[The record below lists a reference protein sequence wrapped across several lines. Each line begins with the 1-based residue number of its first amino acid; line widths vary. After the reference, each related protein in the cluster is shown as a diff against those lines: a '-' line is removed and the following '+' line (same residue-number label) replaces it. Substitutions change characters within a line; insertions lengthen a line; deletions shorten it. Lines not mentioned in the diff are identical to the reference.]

1 MSNLLVTDIGC
12 LITNEASID
21 GTPLGI
27 INDAAFAVTDGRV
40 SWVGA
45 RSGVNA
51 SDYQNVISANGKAVI
66 PGFVD
71 SHNHLVFAGDR
82 AIEFSARMQGQPYE
96 AGGINYTVEQTRR
109 ASDEELRGNV
119 SALVNEGLVSGTT
132 TVEIKSGY
140 GLSIADELRSLE
152 IAREFTDETTFLGA
166 HVVPAEFK
174 SAPED
179 YVAMVCGPML
189 DAVAQHAKWID
200 VFCDRGAFSP
210 DQTRQIL
217 KAGIAKGLLPRLHAN
232 QLEPGEGIK
241 VGVELGAA
249 SVDHISYFND
259 SDIAALANS
268 NTVATFLPGAEF
280 STRSKYP
287 DARPMFSAGIQ
298 VAIASDCNPGSS
310 YTTNM
315 SLMVALAVRE
325 MFFTPEQALWSATK
339 GGALALRRNDVGY
352 LSVGAKADF
361 TILSSNSYL
370 HLAYRPGVNLIE
382 QVWRNGN
389 KIS

>member
-1 MSNLLVTDIGC
+1 MANLLVTDIGC

-119 SALVNEGLVSGTT
+119 SALVKEGLISGTT

-152 IAREFTDETTFLGA
+152 IAREFTAETTFLGA
-166 HVVPAEFK
+166 HVVPADFK

-179 YVAMVCGPML
+179 YIAMVCGPRL
-189 DAVAQHAKWID
+189 DAVAPHAKWID

>member
-119 SALVNEGLVSGTT
+119 SALVKEGLISGTT

-174 SAPED
+174 TAPED

>member
-109 ASDEELRGNV
+109 ASDKELRGNV
-119 SALVNEGLVSGTT
+119 SALVKEGLISGTT

-166 HVVPAEFK
+166 HVVPSEFK

-179 YVAMVCGPML
+179 YIAMVCGPML
-189 DAVAQHAKWID
+189 DAVAPHAKWID

-249 SVDHISYFND
+249 SVDHISHFDD
-259 SDIAALANS
+259 SDIAVLANS

>member
-12 LITNEASID
+12 LVTNEVGID

-82 AIEFSARMQGQPYE
+82 AIEFSARMQGQPYA

-119 SALVNEGLVSGTT
+119 SALVKEGLISGTT

-287 DARPMFSAGIQ
+287 DARPMFSAGVQ

>member
-1 MSNLLVTDIGC
+1 MSDLLVTDIGC
-12 LITNEASID
+12 LVTNEAAID
-21 GTPLGI
+21 GTTLGI
-27 INDAAFAVTDGRV
+27 IHDAAFAVTDGKV
-40 SWVGA
+40 SWVGS
-45 RSGVNA
+45 RSEVKV
-51 SDYQNVISANGKAVI
+51 SEHQSVVSANGKTVI

-71 SHNHLVFAGDR
+71 SHNHLIFAGDR
-82 AIEFSARMQGQPYE
+82 AAEFSARMQGQPYA
-96 AGGINYTVEQTRR
+96 AGGINYTVEQTRS
-109 ASDEELRGNV
+109 ASDEELRKNV
-119 SALVNEGLVSGTT
+119 ASLVIEGLTSGTT

-140 GLSIADELRSLE
+140 GLSIADEQRSLK

-174 SAPED
+174 SAPEE

-189 DAVAQHAKWID
+189 EAIAPYAKWID

-249 SVDHISYFND
+249 SVDHISHFND

-268 NTVATFLPGAEF
+268 KTVATFLPGAEF

-287 DARPMFSAGIQ
+287 DAQPIFEAGID

-315 SLMVALAVRE
+315 PLMIALAVRE

-339 GGALALRRNDVGY
+339 GGALALRRDDVGR

-361 TILSSNSYL
+361 SILSSDSYL

-389 KIS
+389 QVS

>member
-1 MSNLLVTDIGC
+1 MSSLLVTDIGC
-12 LITNEASID
+12 LVTNEATFD

-27 INDAAFAVTDGRV
+27 ISDAAIAVRDGKV
-40 SWVGA
+40 SWIGS
-45 RSGVNA
+45 RSDVKTG
-51 SDYQNVISANGKAVI
+51 DYQSVLSAKGKTVI

-82 AIEFSARMQGQPYE
+82 AAEFSARMQGQPYA
-96 AGGINYTVEQTRR
+96 AGGINYTVEQTRS
-109 ASDEELRGNV
+109 ASDEELRKNV
-119 SALVNEGLVSGTT
+119 ASLVIEGLTSGTT

-140 GLSIADELRSLE
+140 GLSIADEVRSLQ
-152 IAREFTDETTFLGA
+152 IAREFTEETTFLGA

-174 SAPED
+174 NAPEE

-189 DAVAQHAKWID
+189 EAVAPHAKWID

-249 SVDHISYFND
+249 SVDHISHFND

-268 NTVATFLPGAEF
+268 KTVATFLPGAEF

-287 DARPMFSAGIQ
+287 DARPILEAGIS

-315 SLMVALAVRE
+315 PLMIALAVRE

-339 GGALALRRNDVGY
+339 GGALALRRDDVGH
-352 LSVGAKADF
+352 LGVGAKANF
-361 TILSSNSYL
+361 TVLSSNSYL

-389 KIS
+389 QVS

>member
-1 MSNLLVTDIGC
+1 MSDLLVTDIGC
-12 LITNEASID
+12 LVTNEVAID

-27 INDAAFAVTDGRV
+27 IHDAAFSVSDGKV
-40 SWVGA
+40 SWVGS
-45 RSGVNA
+45 RSEVKVREH
-51 SDYQNVISANGKAVI
+51 QNVISAKGKTVI

-71 SHNHLVFAGDR
+71 SHNHLIFAGDR
-82 AIEFSARMQGQPYE
+82 AAEFSARMQGQPYA
-96 AGGINYTVEQTRR
+96 AGGINYTVEQTRSANDEQLR
-109 ASDEELRGNV
+109 ANSA
-119 SALVNEGLVSGTT
+119 ALVIEGLTSGTT
-132 TVEIKSGY
+132 TIEIKSGY
-140 GLSIADELRSLE
+140 GLSIADEVRSLQ
-152 IAREFTDETTFLGA
+152 IAREFTEETTFLGA
-166 HVVPAEFK
+166 HVVPTEFK

-189 DAVAQHAKWID
+189 EAVAPHSKWID

-249 SVDHISYFND
+249 SVDHISHFDD
-259 SDIAALANS
+259 SDISALANS
-268 NTVATFLPGAEF
+268 KTVATFLPGAEF

-287 DARPMFSAGIQ
+287 DARSMFEAGIK

-310 YTTNM
+310 YTT
-315 SLMVALAVRE
+315 SIPLMIALAVRE

-339 GGALALRRNDVGY
+339 GGAMALRRDDVGH
-352 LSVGAKADF
+352 LSIGAKADF
-361 TILSSNSYL
+361 SILSSNSYL
-370 HLAYRPGVNLIE
+370 HLAYRPGVNLVE

-389 KIS
+389 QVS

>member
-12 LITNEASID
+12 LVTNEVGID

-51 SDYQNVISANGKAVI
+51 SDYQNIISANGKAVI

-82 AIEFSARMQGQPYE
+82 AIEFSARMQGQPYA

-179 YVAMVCGPML
+179 YVAMVC
-189 DAVAQHAKWID
+189 
-200 VFCDRGAFSP
+200 CDRGAFSP

-287 DARPMFSAGIQ
+287 DARPMFSAGVQ

-339 GGALALRRNDVGY
+339 GGALALRRNDVGH

>member
-1 MSNLLVTDIGC
+1 MSDLLVTDIGC
-12 LITNEASID
+12 LVTNEAAID

-27 INDAAFAVTDGRV
+27 IHDAAFSVSDGKV
-40 SWVGA
+40 SWVGS
-45 RSGVNA
+45 RSEVKV
-51 SDYQNVISANGKAVI
+51 SEHQNVISAKGKTVI

-71 SHNHLVFAGDR
+71 SHNHLIFAGDR
-82 AIEFSARMQGQPYE
+82 AAEFSARMQGQPYA
-96 AGGINYTVEQTRR
+96 AGGINYTVEQTRSANDEQLR
-109 ASDEELRGNV
+109 ANAA
-119 SALVNEGLVSGTT
+119 ALVIEGLTSGTT
-132 TVEIKSGY
+132 TIEIKSGY
-140 GLSIADELRSLE
+140 GLSIADEVRSLQ
-152 IAREFTDETTFLGA
+152 IAREFTEETTFLGA
-166 HVVPAEFK
+166 HIVPTEFK
-174 SAPED
+174 NSPED

-189 DAVAQHAKWID
+189 EAVAPHSKWID

-249 SVDHISYFND
+249 SVDHISHFDD

-268 NTVATFLPGAEF
+268 KTVATFLPGAEF

-287 DARPMFSAGIQ
+287 DARSMFEAGIDI
-298 VAIASDCNPGSS
+298 AIASDCNPGSS
-310 YTTNM
+310 YTTSM
-315 SLMVALAVRE
+315 PLMIALAVRE

-339 GGALALRRNDVGY
+339 GGALALRRKDVGH
-352 LSVGAKADF
+352 LTVGAKADF
-361 TILSSNSYL
+361 SILSSTSYL
-370 HLAYRPGVNLIE
+370 HLAYRPGVNLVE

-389 KIS
+389 QVS

>member
-1 MSNLLVTDIGC
+1 
-12 LITNEASID
+12 
-21 GTPLGI
+21 
-27 INDAAFAVTDGRV
+27 
-40 SWVGA
+40 
-45 RSGVNA
+45 
-51 SDYQNVISANGKAVI
+51 
-66 PGFVD
+66 
-71 SHNHLVFAGDR
+71 
-82 AIEFSARMQGQPYE
+82 MQGQPYA
-96 AGGINYTVEQTRR
+96 AGGINYTVEQTRS
-109 ASDEELRGNV
+109 ASDEHLRANAA
-119 SALVNEGLVSGTT
+119 ALVIEGLTSGTT
-132 TVEIKSGY
+132 TIEIKSGY
-140 GLSIADELRSLE
+140 GLSIADEQRSLK
-152 IAREFTDETTFLGA
+152 IAREFTEETTFLGA

-174 SAPED
+174 DAPED

-189 DAVAQHAKWID
+189 EAVAPHAKWID

-249 SVDHISYFND
+249 SVDHISHFND

-268 NTVATFLPGAEF
+268 KTVATFLPGAEF

-287 DARPMFSAGIQ
+287 DARPILEAGIS

-315 SLMVALAVRE
+315 PLMIALAVRE

-339 GGALALRRNDVGY
+339 GGALALRRDDVGH
-352 LSVGAKADF
+352 LGVGAKANF
-361 TILSSNSYL
+361 TVLSSNSYL

-389 KIS
+389 QVS

>member
-1 MSNLLVTDIGC
+1 MSDLLVTDIGC
-12 LITNEASID
+12 LVTNEASID
-21 GTPLGI
+21 GTLLGI
-27 INDAAFAVTDGRV
+27 IHDAAFVVTDGKV
-40 SWVGA
+40 SWVGE
-45 RSGVNA
+45 RSGVKL
-51 SDYQNVISANGKAVI
+51 SDYESVVSANGKTVI

-71 SHNHLVFAGDR
+71 SHNHLIFTGDR
-82 AIEFSARMQGQPYE
+82 AAEFSARMQGQPYS
-96 AGGINYTVEQTRR
+96 AGGINYTVEQTRS
-109 ASDEELRGNV
+109 ASNEELRQNAA
-119 SALVNEGLVSGTT
+119 ALVTEGLTSGTT

-140 GLSIADELRSLE
+140 GLSVADEVRSLQ

-166 HVVPAEFK
+166 HVVPTDFK
-174 SAPED
+174 NAPED

-189 DAVAQHAKWID
+189 DAVAPYSKWID

-249 SVDHISYFND
+249 SVDHISHFD
-259 SDIAALANS
+259 GSDIAALAKS

-287 DARPMFSAGIQ
+287 DARSLFEAGIN

-310 YTTNM
+310 FTTNM
-315 SLMVALAVRE
+315 PLMIALAVRE

-339 GGALALRRNDVGY
+339 GGALALRRDDVGH
-352 LSVGAKADF
+352 LAVGARADF
-361 TILSSNSYL
+361 SILSSNSYL

-389 KIS
+389 QVS

>member
-119 SALVNEGLVSGTT
+119 SALVKEGLISGTT

-166 HVVPAEFK
+166 HVVPSEFK

-179 YVAMVCGPML
+179 YIAMVCGPML
-189 DAVAQHAKWID
+189 DTVAQHAKWID

-259 SDIAALANS
+259 SDIAALADS

>member
-1 MSNLLVTDIGC
+1 MSDLLVTDIGC
-12 LITNEASID
+12 LVTNEASID

-27 INDAAFAVTDGRV
+27 IHDAAFSVTDGKV
-40 SWVGA
+40 SWVGS
-45 RSGVNA
+45 RSEVSVG
-51 SDYQNVISANGKAVI
+51 DYQRVVSANDKTVI

-71 SHNHLVFAGDR
+71 SHNHLIFAGDR
-82 AIEFSARMQGQPYE
+82 AAEFSARTQGQPYS
-96 AGGINYTVEQTRR
+96 AGGINYTVEQTRS
-109 ASDEELRGNV
+109 ASNEELRHNAA
-119 SALVNEGLVSGTT
+119 ALVTEGLTSGTT

-140 GLSIADELRSLE
+140 GLSVADEVRSLQ
-152 IAREFTDETTFLGA
+152 IAREFTEETTFLGA
-166 HVVPAEFK
+166 HVVPAEYK
-174 SAPED
+174 NAPED

-189 DAVAQHAKWID
+189 DAVAPHSKWID

-249 SVDHISYFND
+249 SVDHISHFED
-259 SDIAALANS
+259 SDIAALAKS

-287 DARPMFSAGIQ
+287 DARPMFEAGIN

-310 YTTNM
+310 FTTNM
-315 SLMVALAVRE
+315 PLMIALAVRE

-339 GGALALRRNDVGY
+339 GGALALCRTDVGC
-352 LSVGAKADF
+352 LAVGARADF
-361 TILSSNSYL
+361 LILSSNSYL
-370 HLAYRPGVNLIE
+370 HLAYRPGVSLIE

-389 KIS
+389 QVS

>member
-12 LITNEASID
+12 LVTNEVGID

-82 AIEFSARMQGQPYE
+82 AIEFSARMQGQPYA

-174 SAPED
+174 TAPED

-287 DARPMFSAGIQ
+287 DARPMFSAGVQ

-339 GGALALRRNDVGY
+339 GGALALRRNDVGH

>member
-1 MSNLLVTDIGC
+1 MANLLVTDIGC

-119 SALVNEGLVSGTT
+119 SALIKEGLISGTT

-152 IAREFTDETTFLGA
+152 IAREFTAETTFLGA
-166 HVVPAEFK
+166 HVLPADFK

-179 YVAMVCGPML
+179 YIAMVCGPML
-189 DAVAQHAKWID
+189 DAVAPHAKWID

>member
-1 MSNLLVTDIGC
+1 MANLLVTDIGC

-119 SALVNEGLVSGTT
+119 SALIKEGLISGTT

>member
-1 MSNLLVTDIGC
+1 MSDLLVTDIGC
-12 LITNEASID
+12 LVTNEVAID

-27 INDAAFAVTDGRV
+27 IHDAAFSVSDGKV
-40 SWVGA
+40 SWVG
-45 RSGVNA
+45 SHSEVKV
-51 SDYQNVISANGKAVI
+51 SEHQNVISAKGKTVI

-71 SHNHLVFAGDR
+71 SHNHLIFVGDR
-82 AIEFSARMQGQPYE
+82 AAEFSARMQGQPYV
-96 AGGINYTVEQTRR
+96 AGGINYTVEQTRSANDEQLR
-109 ASDEELRGNV
+109 ANAA
-119 SALVNEGLVSGTT
+119 ALVIEGLTSGTT
-132 TVEIKSGY
+132 TIEIKSGY
-140 GLSIADELRSLE
+140 GLSIADEVRSLQ
-152 IAREFTDETTFLGA
+152 IAREFTEETTFLGA
-166 HVVPAEFK
+166 HVVPTEFK

-189 DAVAQHAKWID
+189 EAVAPHSKWID

-249 SVDHISYFND
+249 SVDHISHFDD

-268 NTVATFLPGAEF
+268 KTVATFLPGAEF

-287 DARPMFSAGIQ
+287 DARSMFEAGIKI
-298 VAIASDCNPGSS
+298 AIASDCNPGSS
-310 YTTNM
+310 YTTSM
-315 SLMVALAVRE
+315 PLMIALAVRE

-339 GGALALRRNDVGY
+339 GGALALRRKDIGH
-352 LSVGAKADF
+352 LTVGAKADF
-361 TILSSNSYL
+361 SILSSTSYL
-370 HLAYRPGVNLIE
+370 HLAYRPGVNLVE

-389 KIS
+389 QVS

>member
-109 ASDEELRGNV
+109 ASDKELRGNV
-119 SALVNEGLVSGTT
+119 SALVKEGLISGTT

-166 HVVPAEFK
+166 HVVPSEFK

-179 YVAMVCGPML
+179 YIAMVCGPML

>member
-12 LITNEASID
+12 LVTNDQAHD

-27 INDAAFAVTDGRV
+27 ISDAALSVTDGRV
-40 SWVGA
+40 SWVGSA
-45 RSGVNA
+45 SEVKT
-51 SDYQNVISANGKAVI
+51 SDYQNVVSAKGKAVI

-71 SHNHLVFAGDR
+71 SHNHLIFAGDR
-82 AIEFSARMQGQPYE
+82 AAEFSARMQGQLYA
-96 AGGINYTVEQTRR
+96 AGGINYTVEQTRSASSDQLR
-109 ASDEELRGNV
+109 ANAA
-119 SALVNEGLVSGTT
+119 ALVIEGLTAGTT

-140 GLSIADELRSLE
+140 GLTIADEVRSLQ
-152 IAREFTDETTFLGA
+152 IAREFTEETTFLGA
-166 HVVPAEFK
+166 HVVPTEFK

-189 DAVAQHAKWID
+189 EAIAPYAKWID
-200 VFCDRGAFSP
+200 VFCDRGAFTP
-210 DQTRQIL
+210 AQTRQIL
-217 KAGIAKGLLPRLHAN
+217 AAGISNGLLPRLHAN

-249 SVDHISYFND
+249 SVDHISHY
-259 SDIAALANS
+259 SEADISLLAGS
-268 NTVATFLPGAEF
+268 KTVATFLPGAEF

-287 DARPMFSAGIQ
+287 DARPLIEAG
-298 VAIASDCNPGSS
+298 VNLAIASDCNPGSS

-315 SLMVALAVRE
+315 SLMIALAVRE
-325 MFFTPEQALWSATK
+325 MFFTPEQGLWSATK
-339 GGALALRRNDVGY
+339 GGAMALRRTDIGH

-361 TILSSNSYL
+361 IILNSNSYL

-389 KIS
+389 QVS

>member
-1 MSNLLVTDIGC
+1 MSDLLVTDIGC
-12 LITNEASID
+12 LVTNEVAID

-27 INDAAFAVTDGRV
+27 IHDAAFSVSNGKV
-40 SWVGA
+40 SWVGS
-45 RSGVNA
+45 RSEVKV
-51 SDYQNVISANGKAVI
+51 SKHQNVVSAKGKTVI

-71 SHNHLVFAGDR
+71 SHNHLIFAGDR
-82 AIEFSARMQGQPYE
+82 AAEFSARMQGQPYA
-96 AGGINYTVEQTRR
+96 AGGINYTVEQTRS
-109 ASDEELRGNV
+109 ASDEQLRANAA
-119 SALVNEGLVSGTT
+119 ALVIEGLTSGTT
-132 TVEIKSGY
+132 TIEIKSGY
-140 GLSIADELRSLE
+140 GLTIADEVRSLQ
-152 IAREFTDETTFLGA
+152 IAREFTEETTFLGA
-166 HVVPAEFK
+166 HIVPTEFK
-174 SAPED
+174 NSPDD

-189 DAVAQHAKWID
+189 EAVAPHSKWID

-249 SVDHISYFND
+249 SVDHISHFDD

-268 NTVATFLPGAEF
+268 KTVATFLPGAEF

-287 DARPMFSAGIQ
+287 DARSMFEAGIDI
-298 VAIASDCNPGSS
+298 AIASDCNPGSS
-310 YTTNM
+310 YTTSM
-315 SLMVALAVRE
+315 PLMIALAVRE

-339 GGALALRRNDVGY
+339 GGALALRRKDVGH
-352 LSVGAKADF
+352 LTVGAKADF
-361 TILSSNSYL
+361 SILSSTSYL

-389 KIS
+389 QIS

>member
-12 LITNEASID
+12 LVTNEVGID

-51 SDYQNVISANGKAVI
+51 SDYQNIISANGKAVI

-82 AIEFSARMQGQPYE
+82 AIEFSARMQGQPYA

-339 GGALALRRNDVGY
+339 GGALALRRNDVGH